1 MLLSR
6 GEKFLNV
13 INWLF
18 LALVGFACVFPI
30 YYILSVSLTSLEAFN
45 KFGFQIIPSGLSLEA
60 YKQILGKPLIPQ
72 AYMNSVIITVAG
84 TLINM
89 VLTILTAYPLANR
102 RLPGRNFFLGAV
114 LFTLLFSGG
123 LIPLFILVRGLKLMN
138 TYWAVILP
146 SAIWSWN
153 VLILKNFFESVPDE
167 LLEAARI
174 DGANEFQIMKDI
186 VLPVSMP
193 ALATVALFYA
203 VGHWNDFF
211 TPYMFLTDQK
221 LQPLAVVLRMIL
233 RTLMGGAGV
242 SVLDREIIAPTEAT
256 RMAAVF
262 LSVIPILII
271 YPFVQRYFVKGI
283 MLGSI
288 KG

>member
-6 GEKFLNV
+6 GEKIMNV

-18 LALVGFACVFPI
+18 LALIGFACVFPI

-45 KFGFQIIPSGLSLEA
+45 KFGFQIIPSELSLEA

-102 RLPGRNFFLGAV
+102 RLPGRNFFLSAV

-123 LIPLFILVRGLKLMN
+123 LIPLFILVRGLGLMN
-138 TYWAVILP
+138 SYWAVILP

-211 TPYMFLTDQK
+211 TPYMFLTDQS
-221 LQPLAVVLRMIL
+221 LQPLAVVLRTIL

-271 YPFVQRYFVKGI
+271 YPFVQRYFVKGV